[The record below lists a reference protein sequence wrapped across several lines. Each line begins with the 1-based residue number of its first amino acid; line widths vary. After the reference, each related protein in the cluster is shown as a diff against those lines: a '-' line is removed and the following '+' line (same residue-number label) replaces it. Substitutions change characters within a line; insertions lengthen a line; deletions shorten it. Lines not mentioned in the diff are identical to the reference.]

1 MKESRIKELKEARG
15 LTELARPSIFQIKP
29 YVPGKPIEEVQRELG
44 LADVIKLASNENPLG
59 PAPAAIEAL
68 KEHAPGVSLYP
79 DGACFALKKA
89 LAAHLGIDPDYLII
103 GNGSD
108 EILKLLAEA
117 FLSPQDEVIISSTTF
132 GEYAYASHLM
142 GARIVTVPTH
152 EYTYD
157 LEAMAGAV
165 TQKTKIIFVCNPN
178 NPTGTYVNGNAVEK
192 FMRRIPE
199 DVIVV
204 FDEAYYEYVEAE
216 DFPATLRYVKEGR
229 NVLVLRTFSKIYGL
243 AGLRVGYGVGRPEL
257 VDLISR
263 VREPFNVNLLA
274 QKAAFAALGDAEH
287 VLRSRETNHAGKQF
301 LSQRLADM
309 GFNPLPSQAN
319 FLFVDVRTD
328 AQQLFK
334 AMLKQGVIVRSG
346 EIFGEPAFIRVT
358 IGARPQNERFI
369 QALKVCLGK
378 ENK

>member
-1 MKESRIKELKEARG
+1 MKAPKELTG
-15 LTELARPSIFQIKP
+15 LARPSIFQIKP

-44 LADVIKLASNENPLG
+44 LTDVIKLASNENPLG

-89 LAAHLGIDPDYLII
+89 LAVHLGIDPDYLII

-132 GEYAYASHLM
+132 GEYTYVSHLM
-142 GARIVTVPTH
+142 GARIVTAPTH

-157 LEAMAGAV
+157 LEAMAQAV

-178 NPTGTYVNGNAVEK
+178 NPTGTYVNTNAVEK

-274 QKAAFAALGDAEH
+274 QKAAAAALGDTEH
-287 VLRSRETNHAGKQF
+287 VRRSREANHAGKQF

-358 IGARPQNERFI
+358 IGAPPQNERFI
-369 QALKVCLGK
+369 QALTVCLGK
-378 ENK
+378 ENKQ